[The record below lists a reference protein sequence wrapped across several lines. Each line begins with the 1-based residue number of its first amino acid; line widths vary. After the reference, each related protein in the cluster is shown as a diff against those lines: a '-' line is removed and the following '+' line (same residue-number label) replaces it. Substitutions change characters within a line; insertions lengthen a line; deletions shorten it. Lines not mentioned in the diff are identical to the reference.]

1 MQFLGALKSLNVI
14 LVLMELNDILV
25 KNNNVAINKRFQSSY
40 CCVYNFVLVLFCIR
54 GQWPFQDSC
63 KYTYNSPNMPETNL
77 LICFQFFFSSHE
89 CEIHLWY
96 FPFLDFCQETK
107 ETTCICMW
115 GLGVN
120 IVPRMKTVL
129 AKLTVTI
136 ICILTV
142 SLTV

>member
-1 MQFLGALKSLNVI
+1 
-14 LVLMELNDILV
+14 
-25 KNNNVAINKRFQSSY
+25 
-40 CCVYNFVLVLFCIR
+40 
-54 GQWPFQDSC
+54 
-63 KYTYNSPNMPETNL
+63 
-77 LICFQFFFSSHE
+77 
-89 CEIHLWY
+89 
-96 FPFLDFCQETK
+96 
-107 ETTCICMW
+107 MW